1 MIRRMMRNN
10 EDNNISEAF
19 YVHCLSGK
27 KVRIDVD
34 GKSSDNNFF
43 VICNGSVGHYMQLF
57 KEGFENNTPI
67 FLTSAETGAKLIINP
82 RAIFNVMIK
91 EIKNE

>member
-1 MIRRMMRNN
+1 MIRRMMRKN
-10 EDNNISEAF
+10 EDNNITEAS
-19 YVHCLSGK
+19 YVHCLTGK

-34 GKSSDNNFF
+34 GQDSNNNFY
-43 VICNGSVGHYMQLF
+43 VICKGSVVYNMQLF

-82 RAIFNVMIK
+82 SAVFNVTIK
-91 EIKNE
+91 EIKKE